1 MGQELNN
8 DLHAPLGQNRPEPKK
23 RSGLL
28 TPLRVIAGVAVL
40 GVVGFSVYTAQMP
53 SSLRKEDPSAVATA
67 QTSAENP
74 DNMAEGTPDAASGDS
89 GLSRSGPQAGANVRE
104 TTTADGNVVTTFSP
118 RPRDGEGPV
127 MINAGQ
133 RRQEAR
139 LAGSGDSDFLE
150 TTAFG
155 RLPVIASDGTKPKD
169 YYSRAWSGARGT
181 RIAIVIGGLGLSQT
195 GSQKAVKTL
204 PPEISL
210 AFAASGNSLSRWV
223 REGRSTGH
231 EVLLQIPM
239 EPIDYPANNPGPDTL
254 LVSRPAATN
263 LEFLHKSMGRMDSYV
278 GVMSYMGGR
287 FMTDAKAFEPVLR
300 DVAKRGLM
308 FLDDGSAAS
317 SLSGKLSKT
326 LGVSHAFGD
335 LQIDQ
340 RVDKQEILKKL
351 DELERIARNNGG
363 TAIGVGFAYDET
375 IEAVE
380 KWAQEAEGRGIE
392 IVGVSSLAPP

>member
-1 MGQELNN
+1 MNN
-8 DLHAPLGQNRPEPKK
+8 DLHAPLGQKRPGPQK
-23 RSGLL
+23 RSVLL
-28 TPLRVIAGVAVL
+28 TPVRLFAAVAVL
-40 GVVGFSVYTAQMP
+40 GVIGFSVYTAQTP
-53 SSLRKEDPSAVATA
+53 SSLRKEDPTAAASA
-67 QTSAENP
+67 QTTAGNSESNP
-74 DNMAEGTPDAASGDS
+74 QNAPDTADTDN
-89 GLSRSGPQAGANVRE
+89 GLNRSGPQSGANVRE

-118 RPRDGEGPV
+118 RSRDGEGPV
-127 MINAGQ
+127 MINAGA
-133 RRQEAR
+133 RRQETR
-139 LAGSGDSDFLE
+139 MAGAGDSDFLE

-155 RLPVIASDGTKPKD
+155 RLPVIASDGTKPMD

-195 GSQKAVKTL
+195 GTQKAVKAL
-204 PPEISL
+204 PGEITL

-223 REGRSTGH
+223 RDGRTSGH
-231 EVLLQIPM
+231 EVLLQVPM

-287 FMTDAKAFEPVLR
+287 FMTDAKALEPVLR
-300 DVAKRGLM
+300 DMSKRGLM
-308 FLDDGSAAS
+308 FLDDGSTAR
-317 SLSGKLSKT
+317 SLTGKLAKT

-340 RVDKQEILKKL
+340 RVDTQEILKKL

-375 IEAVE
+375 IEAVA

-392 IVGVSSLAPP
+392 IVGVSSLTNP